1 MLQLHDNVWDESV
14 KTDGLIVF
22 HGDKLKD
29 WVAIQ
34 SNSTKLLHELYIV
47 SKETLNCRLCESLYT
62 G

>member
-1 MLQLHDNVWDESV
+1 MLQLQDNVWDESV

-47 SKETLNCRLCESLYT
+47 SKEMLNCRLCESLYT